1 MSRLVDCARVVARL
15 VPIYATARAQAE
27 ALVWHHGA
35 AGVEAARERLRLSE
49 DGVDYALAW
58 LVLRLAESRVE
69 MLDGLDTGTRYEV
82 LSAWRARPGQ
92 LIG

>member
-15 VPIYATARAQAE
+15 LPIYATARAQAE

-35 AGVEAARERLRLSE
+35 AGARERLRLSE
-49 DGVDYALAW
+49 GGTDYALAW
-58 LVLRLAESRVE
+58 LVVRLAESRLE
-69 MLDGLDTGTRYEV
+69 LLDELDTGTRYEV

-92 LIG
+92 VIG